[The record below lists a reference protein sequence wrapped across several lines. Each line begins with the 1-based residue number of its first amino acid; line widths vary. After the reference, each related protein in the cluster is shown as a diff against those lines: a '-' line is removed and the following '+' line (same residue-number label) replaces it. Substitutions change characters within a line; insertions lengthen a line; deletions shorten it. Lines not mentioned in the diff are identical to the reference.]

1 MILFTFQKGGE
12 LGNEQKGGDFPEHH
26 NLENQEEGKMKGKEL
41 IIGILA
47 ILLIAGAF
55 TDYGYGQTFKWR
67 AQTYAVPGTVGFKSQ
82 EIALQHLKEATA
94 GRLEVKLHGT
104 GVLVG
109 AFESLEAC
117 GKGVFEAVHHPD
129 AFAAGLDPGF
139 APIFSAIGLWDDP
152 REVRMWIEGFGGKKI
167 MRDSYAKY
175 KVHYAGSTLI
185 GAEPIMSKVPLR
197 KLEDFKGVKI
207 RTPAGLTSMLFAKLG
222 ASPVPLP
229 GGEIYTAL
237 DTGVI
242 RAAEFVTLSENF
254 GAGLHEVSK
263 YVLWPSFH
271 GPIAVVNWGVNQE
284 AWNKLPNDLKAAF
297 EMMVYEADY
306 LYDIMS
312 AVADNDALKKMVA
325 KGLEHNQLSPADMEK
340 VKKLSMEVAL
350 EYKKKSP
357 LSDQVIS
364 SIIDFLKVTG
374 KVK

>member
-1 MILFTFQKGGE
+1 MKRKIFGVAVAALGILFAIGVLDCDAQQKV
-12 LGNEQKGGDFPEHH
+12 
-26 NLENQEEGKMKGKEL
+26 
-41 IIGILA
+41 
-47 ILLIAGAF
+47 
-55 TDYGYGQTFKWR
+55 FKWR
-67 AQTYAVPGTVGFKSQ
+67 AQTYAVPGTVGYKSQ
-82 EIALQHLKEATA
+82 EIALQHLKEATG

-117 GKGVFEAVHHPD
+117 GKGLFEAVHHPD
-129 AFAAGLDPGF
+129 AYATRLDAGF
-139 APIFSAIGLWDDP
+139 APIFSAIGLWDEP
-152 REVRMWIEGFGGKKI
+152 REVRIWIEGYGGKKL
-167 MRDSYAKY
+167 MSEAYAKY
-175 KVHYAGSTLI
+175 NLHYAGSTLI

-197 KLEDFKGVKI
+197 KLEDFKGIKI
-207 RTPAGLTSMLFAKLG
+207 RTPAGLTSMLFTKLG

-242 RAAEFVTLSENF
+242 NAAEFVTLAENF

-271 GPIAVVNWGVNQE
+271 GPIAVVNWGVNMD
-284 AWNKLPNDLKAAF
+284 AWKKLPDDLKVAF

-312 AVADNDALKKMVA
+312 AVADQEALKKMVA
-325 KGLEHNQLSPADMEK
+325 KGLEHTRLSAADMERA
-340 VKKLSMEVAL
+340 KKLSLEVAL

-357 LSDQVIS
+357 LSDRVIT
-364 SIIDFLKVTG
+364 SIIDYLKATD
-374 KVK
+374 KLK

>member
-1 MILFTFQKGGE
+1 
-12 LGNEQKGGDFPEHH
+12 
-26 NLENQEEGKMKGKEL
+26 MKGK
-41 IIGILA
+41 IFRVVIVAVGIISTIGIFDCDA
-47 ILLIAGAF
+47 
-55 TDYGYGQTFKWR
+55 QQKVFKWR
-67 AQTYAVPGTVGFKSQ
+67 AQTYAVPGTVGYKSQ
-82 EIALQHLKEATA
+82 EIALQHLKEVTG

-117 GKGVFEAVHHPD
+117 GKGLFEAVHHPD
-129 AFAAGLDPGF
+129 AYATRLDAGF
-139 APIFSAIGLWDDP
+139 APIFSAIGLWEEP
-152 REVRMWIEGFGGKKI
+152 REVRIWIEGYGGKNI
-167 MRDSYAKY
+167 MREAYAKY
-175 KVHYAGSTLI
+175 NLHYAGSTLI

-197 KLEDFKGVKI
+197 KLEDFKGIKI
-207 RTPAGLTSMLFAKLG
+207 RTPAGLTSMLFSKLG

-242 RAAEFVTLSENF
+242 DAAEFVTLAENF

-271 GPIAVVNWGVNQE
+271 GPIAVVNWGVNMD
-284 AWNKLPNDLKAAF
+284 AWKKLPDDLKVAF

-312 AVADNDALKKMVA
+312 AVADQEALKKMIA
-325 KGLEHNQLSPADMEK
+325 KGLEHTRLSAADMEK
-340 VKKLSMEVAL
+340 AKKLSLEVAL

-357 LSDQVIS
+357 LADRVVT
-364 SIIDFLKVTG
+364 SIIDYLKVTG
-374 KVK
+374 KLK

>member
-1 MILFTFQKGGE
+1 MKRKIFGVVVAALGILFAIGVLDCDAQQKV
-12 LGNEQKGGDFPEHH
+12 
-26 NLENQEEGKMKGKEL
+26 
-41 IIGILA
+41 
-47 ILLIAGAF
+47 
-55 TDYGYGQTFKWR
+55 FKWR
-67 AQTYAVPGTVGFKSQ
+67 AQTYAVPGTVGYKSQ
-82 EIALQHLKEATA
+82 EIALQHLKEATG

-117 GKGVFEAVHHPD
+117 GKGLFEAVHHPD
-129 AFAAGLDPGF
+129 AYATRLDAGF
-139 APIFSAIGLWDDP
+139 APIFSAIGLWDEP
-152 REVRMWIEGFGGKKI
+152 REVRIWIEGYGGKKL
-167 MRDSYAKY
+167 MSEAYAKY
-175 KVHYAGSTLI
+175 NLHYAGSTLI

-197 KLEDFKGVKI
+197 KLEDFKGIKI
-207 RTPAGLTSMLFAKLG
+207 RTPAGLTSMLFTKLG

-242 RAAEFVTLSENF
+242 NAAEFVTLAENF

-271 GPIAVVNWGVNQE
+271 GPIAVVNWGVNMD
-284 AWNKLPNDLKAAF
+284 AWKKLPDDLKVAF

-312 AVADNDALKKMVA
+312 AVADQEALKKMVA
-325 KGLEHNQLSPADMEK
+325 KGLEHTRLSAADMERA
-340 VKKLSMEVAL
+340 KKLSLEVAL

-357 LSDQVIS
+357 LSDRVIT
-364 SIIDFLKVTG
+364 SIIDYLKATD
-374 KVK
+374 KLK

>member
-1 MILFTFQKGGE
+1 MKRKIFGVAVAALGILFAIGVLDCDAQQKV
-12 LGNEQKGGDFPEHH
+12 
-26 NLENQEEGKMKGKEL
+26 
-41 IIGILA
+41 
-47 ILLIAGAF
+47 
-55 TDYGYGQTFKWR
+55 FKWR
-67 AQTYAVPGTVGFKSQ
+67 AQTYAVPGTVGYKSQ
-82 EIALQHLKEATA
+82 EIALQHLKEATG

-117 GKGVFEAVHHPD
+117 GKGLFEAVHHPD
-129 AFAAGLDPGF
+129 AYATRLDAGF
-139 APIFSAIGLWDDP
+139 APIFSAIGLWDEP
-152 REVRMWIEGFGGKKI
+152 REVRIWIEGYGGKKL
-167 MRDSYAKY
+167 MSEAYAKY
-175 KVHYAGSTLI
+175 NLHYAGSTLI

-197 KLEDFKGVKI
+197 KLEDFKGIKI
-207 RTPAGLTSMLFAKLG
+207 RTPAGLTSMLFTKLG

-242 RAAEFVTLSENF
+242 NAAEFVTLAENF

-271 GPIAVVNWGVNQE
+271 GPIAVVNWGVNMD
-284 AWNKLPNDLKAAF
+284 AWKKLPDDLRVAF

-312 AVADNDALKKMVA
+312 AVADQEALKKMVA
-325 KGLEHNQLSPADMEK
+325 KGLEHTRLSAADMERA
-340 VKKLSMEVAL
+340 KKLSLEVAL

-357 LSDQVIS
+357 LSDRVIT
-364 SIIDFLKVTG
+364 SIIDYLKATD
-374 KVK
+374 KLK